1 MARFGS
7 EIAELD
13 VHELREYLVTHLREE
28 VEQESIGVIE
38 THRVSGKIFLELDDS
53 DLKEMFPR
61 IGERK
66 AVKRL
71 LEKARQK
78 EKVDDS
84 VKESPSIELEVSKFL
99 LALHYKG
106 FKRQALACIF

>member
-1 MARFGS
+1 MASFGS

-13 VHELREYLVTHLREE
+13 VHELKEYLVTHLSEE
-28 VEQESIGVIE
+28 VEQESVGVIE
-38 THRVSGKIFLELDDS
+38 THKVSRKIFLELDDS

-66 AVKRL
+66 AVKGL

-78 EKVDDS
+78 EKVNDP
-84 VKESPSIELEVSKFL
+84 VKESPSIEHEASKFL
-99 LALHYKG
+99 IALRCKG
-106 FKRQALACIF
+106 

>member
-1 MARFGS
+1 MASFGS

-13 VHELREYLVTHLREE
+13 VHELKEYLVTHLSEE
-28 VEQESIGVIE
+28 VEQESVGVIE
-38 THRVSGKIFLELDDS
+38 THKVSGKIFLELDNS

-66 AVKRL
+66 AVKGL

-78 EKVDDS
+78 EKVNDP
-84 VKESPSIELEVSKFL
+84 VKESPSIEHEASQFL
-99 LALHYKG
+99 IALRCKG
-106 FKRQALACIF
+106 

>member
-1 MARFGS
+1 MASFGS

-13 VHELREYLVTHLREE
+13 VHELKEYIMTQLKEE

-38 THRVSGKIFLELDDS
+38 THKVSGKIFLELDDS
-53 DLKEMFPR
+53 ELKEMFPR

-71 LEKARQK
+71 LEKVRQK
-78 EKVDDS
+78 DC
-84 VKESPSIELEVSKFL
+84 SIELEASKFL
-99 LALHYKG
+99 IALRCKG
-106 FKRQALACIF
+106 